1 MHYIALCGVF
11 SPSRNIVKYWD
22 LNEELFIKLVKIDG
36 KLGLE
41 HFMQSL
47 VLYFIRKY
55 KDELSRFA
63 PTFLKKLL
71 DINTIGEKYI
81 QEWFDKTIRL
91 DKDSM
96 LYDKKAEK
104 KFRDLVTDFVE
115 WMKTAEIE

>member
-71 DINTIGEKYI
+71 DNNTIGEKYI